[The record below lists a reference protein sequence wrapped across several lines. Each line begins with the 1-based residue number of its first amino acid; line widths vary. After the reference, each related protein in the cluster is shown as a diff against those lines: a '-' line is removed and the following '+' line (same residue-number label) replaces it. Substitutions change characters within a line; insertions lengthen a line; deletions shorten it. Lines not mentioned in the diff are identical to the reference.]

1 MSVIL
6 FKLVSGK
13 PEKEL
18 CDPLLIDDL
27 LKSGYALSSD
37 KLLNQV
43 KADTNNTGKLSDA
56 EVKEAAKLA
65 GIKVGRKSIK
75 DNMSGAAQEH
85 ALRMWSADKSAAEF
99 GRQDGY
105 RAAET
110 DAFEIYNFHVDHED
124 LEKRLSPMDAFYE
137 IPESVRASP

>member
-6 FKLVSGK
+6 FKLVDGK

-18 CDPLLIDDL
+18 CNPLLIDEL
-27 LKSGYALSSD
+27 LKSGYSVSPD
-37 KLLNQV
+37 KLLNQA

-75 DNMSGAAQEH
+75 TLKE
-85 ALRMWSADKSAAEF
+85 E
-99 GRQDGY
+99 
-105 RAAET
+105 
-110 DAFEIYNFHVDHED
+110 
-124 LEKRLSPMDAFYE
+124 
-137 IPESVRASP
+137 